1 MSSHSDER
9 GDVRPVHRERRRVL
23 RDSFDGERPT
33 IGFIVLLSLSVLEL
47 KMFILIQMSIKL
59 IILIIIVL
67 AIVYG
72 VFAYVMGLTI
82 DDIKAG
88 NFFSKPSN
96 GTPVVMVEVE
106 SEEN

>member
-1 MSSHSDER
+1 
-9 GDVRPVHRERRRVL
+9 
-23 RDSFDGERPT
+23 
-33 IGFIVLLSLSVLEL
+33 
-47 KMFILIQMSIKL
+47 MSIKL

-88 NFFSKPSN
+88 NFFSKPSDE
-96 GTPVVMVEVE
+96 TPAVVVE